1 MNTYRVKLECGR
13 HTHYVDVRA
22 ADSWNASR
30 KAMNENRRAI
40 SAQVVSENKFC
51 EHGNRIGDF
60 CCGCQQQA
68 MG

>member
-1 MNTYRVKLECGR
+1 MNTYRVKLEGR
-13 HTHYVDVRA
+13 RTHYVDVRA
-22 ADSWNASR
+22 ADAWQAS
-30 KAMNENRRAI
+30 KQALDANRACY

-60 CCGCQQQA
+60 CCGCQQHS